1 MKTSNNKTSLLSFT
15 IVREFFAISRSYA
28 VLLVLI
34 GGIFVYG
41 LLYNYMYAP
50 NLVTNA
56 PVAVVDRSQ
65 TKMSRQFVRWL
76 NATPQINIYKEAT
89 SFVEAKEWMKQGVIQ
104 GILYLPDD
112 FETKVFE
119 GEKVTYPFY
128 ITTDAFLYFEALQ
141 KACANVML
149 AMNDAY
155 RMDGMVFLP
164 PQGIL
169 AVAMAT
175 PIETVGTTLYNHT
188 QGYGSYL
195 IPAVLMIILFQ
206 TLSMV
211 IAMVA
216 GSEYQKRNLGEYLS
230 YQKGLWQTA
239 IKVVSGK
246 TFVYCTIY
254 FVFAFFFFGFLH
266 KIFSIPSIGNPLYIV
281 ILFIPYL
288 MASSFFM
295 LAFSWWFTDSEA
307 PILLIAFFSV
317 GLIFLSGVSY
327 PLELMP
333 WYWKMSH
340 FIFPATPATL
350 ALVKINS
357 MEASMADIE
366 LEYSTLLV
374 QTVVY
379 FCLAVWVYQKKFKR
393 SIKWE
398 NESMKA
404 KETVINS

>member
-1 MKTSNNKTSLLSFT
+1 MMTSNKKALIPFT
-15 IVREFFAISRSYA
+15 IVREFLTISRSFA
-28 VLLVLI
+28 ILLVLI
-34 GGIFVYG
+34 GGIFIYG

-56 PVAVVDRSQ
+56 PVAVIDRSQ
-65 TKMSRQFVRWL
+65 TKMSRQFIRWL
-76 NATPQINIYKEAT
+76 NATPQINTYKEAT
-89 SFVEAKEWMKQGVIQ
+89 SFVEAKEWMKEGLIQ
-104 GILYLPDD
+104 GILYLPAD
-112 FETKVFE
+112 FETRIFE
-119 GEKVTYPFY
+119 GETVTYPFY
-128 ITTDAFLYFEALQ
+128 ITTDAFLYYEALQ

-155 RMDGMVFLP
+155 RADGVVFLP

-169 AVAMAT
+169 AIEMVQ
-175 PIETVGTTLYNHT
+175 PIEVVGTTLYNHT

-195 IPAVLMIILFQ
+195 IPAVLMIIIFQ

-211 IAMVA
+211 IAMIS
-216 GSEYQKRNLGEYLS
+216 GGEYQKRNLGEYLNFN
-230 YQKGLWQTA
+230 QGLWKTA
-239 IKVVSGK
+239 VKVISGK
-246 TFVYCTIY
+246 AFVYCTIY
-254 FVFAFFFFGFLH
+254 GVFAFFFFAFLH
-266 KIFSIPSIGNPLYIV
+266 KIFSIPSIGDPLYIV
-281 ILFIPYL
+281 IMFIPYL
-288 MASSFFM
+288 MATSFFM
-295 LAFSWWFTDSEA
+295 LTLSWWFTDSEA

-357 MEASMADIE
+357 MDASMADIK

-374 QTVVY
+374 QVVFY
-379 FCLAVWVYQKKFKR
+379 FCTAIYVYHKKFVRDIRLKR
-393 SIKWE
+393 
-398 NESMKA
+398 
-404 KETVINS
+404 V